1 MQYLRWHAVC
11 KRFGLTCLGVALCST
26 SLVPDHAA
34 SVCGKCD
41 KSINKLKDLYVMVVR
56 NETQAVQSIMV
67 RKQQTADIQHETHN
81 TCSFWIS
88 LRTN

>member
-1 MQYLRWHAVC
+1 MRRTQQEALDSLETVRSAC
-11 KRFGLTCLGVALCST
+11 KRFDRPLSCVAVHCAVCCTRRVEPASQPA
-26 SLVPDHAA
+26 LVWSGRAA

-67 RKQQTADIQHETHN
+67 RA
-81 TCSFWIS
+81 
-88 LRTN
+88 

>member
-1 MQYLRWHAVC
+1 LLSTALYAVH
-11 KRFGLTCLGVALCST
+11 GALSQPA
-26 SLVPDHAA
+26 SQPALVWSGRAA

-67 RKQQTADIQHETHN
+67 RA
-81 TCSFWIS
+81 
-88 LRTN
+88 